1 MTQSAVL
8 SAQPSIERVVARR
21 SPRLDIASP
30 VRIGMAVVTLFFGVG
45 VGTAAYAPIDKG
57 VGLPGTIIVE
67 SKVKSIQHQRGGTVQ
82 RIDVVEG
89 QKVTAGDVLIT
100 LDTRAL
106 DEQLAALKAQLEAA
120 QKQLELVKQE
130 AATFADLAGRKLA
143 ARSKVL
149 ALERQVAEV
158 EKEAAGHSA
167 KIALLQ
173 QELERAAVT
182 SPVSG
187 RVLTLHVTGPGAVIQ
202 PGQSVLEIVPESD
215 RLVIEGRLGPNQI
228 DNVKPGMP
236 AKVWLTAL
244 SWRDQR
250 PLKGTLAW
258 MSADAVEDKRTS
270 APYFVARIEIEDA
283 RGEVKK
289 QVQLHPGMR
298 TEILLLTGQSTMLER
313 LLDPLYRNVNRAF
326 RD

>member
-1 MTQSAVL
+1 
-8 SAQPSIERVVARR
+8 
-21 SPRLDIASP
+21 
-30 VRIGMAVVTLFFGVG
+30 
-45 VGTAAYAPIDKG
+45 
-57 VGLPGTIIVE
+57 
-67 SKVKSIQHQRGGTVQ
+67 
-82 RIDVVEG
+82 
-89 QKVTAGDVLIT
+89 
-100 LDTRAL
+100 
-106 DEQLAALKAQLEAA
+106 
-120 QKQLELVKQE
+120 
-130 AATFADLAGRKLA
+130 
-143 ARSKVL
+143 
-149 ALERQVAEV
+149 VAEV

-187 RVLTLHVTGPGAVIQ
+187 RILTLHVTGPGAVIQ
-202 PGQSVLEIVPESD
+202 PGQSVLELVPESD

-250 PLKGTLAW
+250 PLMGTLAW
-258 MSADAVEDKRTS
+258 MSADAVEDKRTA
-270 APYFVARIEIEDA
+270 APYFVARIEIEGA
-283 RGEVKK
+283 RDNVEKR
-289 QVQLHPGMR
+289 VQLHPGMR
-298 TEILLLTGQSTMLER
+298 AEILLLTGESTMLER